1 MLDGSH
7 HREVAGEEHV
17 RHDGIPAEVE
27 VVWMMF
33 DHGVYLSQGTDSVCV
48 RKQEGSRLSPSL
60 VGAAELSTTQEA
72 STPLEGLMGK
82 EEGEEEKHGG
92 AALAGRQGSAS
103 V

>member
-7 HREVAGEEHV
+7 HRELAGEEHV
-17 RHDGIPAEVE
+17 HHNGVLAEFE

-33 DHGVYLSQGTDSVCV
+33 DHRVYLSLGTDSVRV
-48 RKQEGSRLSPSL
+48 RKQEGSHIVPDI

-82 EEGEEEKHGG
+82 EEGEEKKHGG
-92 AALAGRQGSAS
+92 AALAGRKGSAS